1 MIRTWRSRFANFVV
15 FKDLDYGRITLSTQG
30 YSRFFTPP
38 FFLSFFL
45 HSACLYFCFLRQVRS
60 SRNFAGELFLEEN
73 FIMERKT

>member
-1 MIRTWRSRFANFVV
+1 MIRSWRSRFAKFVV

-30 YSRFFTPP
+30 YSKFFTP
-38 FFLSFFL
+38 SFFL
-45 HSACLYFCFLRQVRS
+45 FLFSHSACLYLRFLKQARS